1 MRPSALG
8 TGAGRWH
15 PAGVGPAGHRGGEVM
30 GEHEKPTPDP
40 GTGTPPPGNADGKV
54 DKPQPGTGKH
64 KK

>member
-1 MRPSALG
+1 MA
-8 TGAGRWH
+8 
-15 PAGVGPAGHRGGEVM
+15 PAGVGPAGRRGGEVM
-30 GEHEKPTPDP
+30 GEHEKPAPDP